1 MHKLQG
7 RNTMKVSACL
17 IVKNEATNIAKCLN
31 SLKGIS
37 DEIIV
42 VDTGSTDN
50 TKEIAK
56 SFGAKIFDYAWDN
69 NFSNAKNYALDKTT
83 GDWIFFLDA
92 DEYFEEKTPTRLKD
106 ILKYMLNNKDYDAIL
121 CKMINIEGCE
131 SKVISV
137 NPIIRIFKGKS
148 GIRYSGAIHEQP
160 FINGK
165 VLRAANIYDV
175 SLIIYHTGYSNTL
188 LPQKYSRNLVLLNE
202 RIKNNDIDN
211 LTYYYMSASHN
222 QLGNSEEA
230 INYALLALKE
240 PTFDTT
246 IVAYQ
251 PYVFLIRNM
260 LNLKDKYSSFEIEKY
275 VDEALLRFPSHP
287 EIWYIR
293 ALLKK
298 EQDDYPAAI
307 DSHRK
312 AIECNKN
319 FSLLLNN
326 NFPVKLE
333 EVYLD
338 LGELCSTLGDSGN
351 GLEYYFETLKI
362 NKYNYS
368 ALSGLYKLISNQ
380 APPEIIL
387 FLNSI
392 YNKENKEDLEFLNGA
407 MGEFGNR
414 VLANYYYELH
424 KSLNCSN

>member
-1 MHKLQG
+1 
-7 RNTMKVSACL
+7 MKISACL
-17 IVKNEATNIAKCLN
+17 IVKDEANNIGKCLN
-31 SLKGIS
+31 SLKDIS
-37 DEIIV
+37 NEIIV

-50 TKEIAK
+50 TVEIAQ
-56 SFGAKIFDYAWDN
+56 SYRAKVYTYQWDN
-69 NFSNAKNYALDKTT
+69 NFSNAKNYALSKAT
-83 GDWIFFLDA
+83 GDWIIFLDA
-92 DEYFEEKTPTRLKD
+92 DEYFEEKTPKRLKD

-121 CKMINIEGCE
+121 CKMINIEGSE

-137 NPIIRIFKGKS
+137 NPIIRVFKGKS

-160 FINGK
+160 FRNGK

-175 SLIIYHTGYSNTL
+175 PLIIYHTGYSNTL

-230 INYALLALKE
+230 VNYALLALKE

-260 LNLKDKYSSFEIEKY
+260 LKLKDKYSSFEIEKY

-287 EIWYIR
+287 EIWYVR

-298 EQDDYPAAI
+298 EQNDYPAAI
-307 DSHRK
+307 DSYRK

-319 FSLLLNN
+319 FNLLLNN

-333 EVYLD
+333 KVYLD
-338 LGELCSTLGDSGN
+338 LGKLCSTLGDSGN
-351 GLEYYFETLKI
+351 ALEYYFETLKI
-362 NKYNYS
+362 NKYNFS
-368 ALSGLYKLISNQ
+368 ALKGLYKIIKDQ
-380 APPEIIL
+380 QPAEIIL
-387 FLNSI
+387 FLNNI
-392 YNKENKEDLEFLNGA
+392 YDKSNKDDLVFLNSFFAKLGIS
-407 MGEFGNR
+407 
-414 VLANYYYELH
+414 VLANYYYKLH
-424 KSLNCSN
+424 EKMDPKVILKDPIDE

>member
-188 LPQKYSRNLVLLNE
+188 LPQKYSRNLEYLNKL
-202 RIKNNDIDN
+202 IDNNEIDN

-230 INYALLALKE
+230 ISFAILALKE

-251 PYVFLIRNM
+251 PYVFLIKNM
-260 LNLKDKYSSFEIEKY
+260 LLLKENYSFSEIEKH
-275 VDEALLRFPSHP
+275 VDEALLRFPKHP
-287 EIWYIR
+287 EIWYAR
-293 ALLKK
+293 ALFKR
-298 EQDDYPAAI
+298 EQNDYLAAI
-307 DSHRK
+307 DSYRK
-312 AIECNKN
+312 AIECNKSFN
-319 FSLLLNN
+319 LLLNN

-338 LGELCSTLGDSGN
+338 LGELCSALGDSQN
-351 GLEYYFETLKI
+351 ALEYYFETLKT
-362 NKYNYS
+362 NKYNFS
-368 ALSGLYKLISNQ
+368 ALSGLYKLICNQ
-380 APPEIIL
+380 APAEIIF

-392 YNKENKEDLEFLNGA
+392 YDKENKEDLEFLNGV
-407 MGEFGNR
+407 MGRLGNT
-414 VLANYYYELH
+414 VLANYYYELYG
-424 KSLNCSN
+424 KIVKT